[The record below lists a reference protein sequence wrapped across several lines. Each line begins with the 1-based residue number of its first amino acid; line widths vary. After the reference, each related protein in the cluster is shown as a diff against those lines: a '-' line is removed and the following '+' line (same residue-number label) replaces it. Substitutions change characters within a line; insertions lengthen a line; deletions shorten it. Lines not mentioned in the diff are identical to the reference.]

1 MQLLN
6 LLEPWIVFRLVAGI
20 VAAALFARAAFTA
33 AKVIRRFDVASATEG
48 QLALE
53 KQVEL
58 ASTLVRVATFVQVG
72 SLALGVLAADRLS
85 RAIRGAMCAYG
96 VFHANEWG
104 FRALAS
110 SLAVAVVGGVV
121 AHAYAFDA
129 KLPRLDLVKPL
140 AWLTLFVAPLA
151 LVDLALTSIFLLHL
165 DLSITASCCSVQL
178 DSAAAGNG
186 GYASGP
192 RVAIV
197 WIACAVVA
205 LSIALALFVAKRP
218 ELSRV
223 AVAGLLSLF
232 AMPLALA
239 AAVLETAPYAFELPQ
254 HVCPFCLLKSD
265 VLWVG
270 YPLFGAILLA
280 AMQGGGAMLAAVL
293 ARRLNAEQKTA
304 FFMPFARACMRREAV
319 AWAVALVIGAAP
331 VVRYHALFGGGLFP

>member
-20 VAAALFARAAFTA
+20 VAAALFARAALTA
-33 AKVIRRFDVASATEG
+33 SKVIRRFDVSSATEG

-58 ASTLVRVATFVQVG
+58 ASTLVRVATFVQVA

-151 LVDLALTSIFLLHL
+151 LVDLALTATFLLHL

-178 DSAAAGNG
+178 DSAAAGNA

-192 RVAIV
+192 RVTIV

-205 LSIALALFVAKRP
+205 LSIALSLLVAKKP

-223 AVAGLLSLF
+223 AVVGLLSLL

-265 VLWVG
+265 VLWLG

-280 AMQGGGAMLAAVL
+280 AMQGGGAMLAAIF
-293 ARRLNAEQKTA
+293 ARRLNADQKEA
-304 FFMPFARACMRREAV
+304 FFLPFARACMKREAL
-319 AWAVALVIGAAP
+319 AWTIALLAGAAP

>member
-6 LLEPWIVFRLVAGI
+6 LLEPWILFRLVAGI
-20 VAAALFARAAFTA
+20 VAAGLFARAAFTA
-33 AKVIRRFDVASATEG
+33 AKVIRRFDVSSATEG

-58 ASTLVRVATFVQVG
+58 ASTLVRIATVVQVA

-104 FRALAS
+104 FRALFS

-129 KLPRLDLVKPL
+129 KLPRLELVKPL
-140 AWLTLFVAPLA
+140 AWLTLLVAPLA
-151 LVDLALTSIFLLHL
+151 LVDLALTTTFLMHL

-178 DSAAAGNG
+178 DSAAAGNA

-192 RVAIV
+192 RVTIV
-197 WIACAVVA
+197 WVACAVIA
-205 LSIALALFVAKRP
+205 LTIALALLVAKHP
-218 ELSRV
+218 ALSRV
-223 AVAGLLSLF
+223 AVAGLFSLL

-239 AAVLETAPYAFELPQ
+239 AAVLETAPYAFELPR

-280 AMQGGGAMLAAVL
+280 AMQGGGAMLSAVL
-293 ARRLNAEQKTA
+293 ARRLTSDQRDA
-304 FFMPFARACMRREAV
+304 FFSPFARACLNREAI
-319 AWAVALVIGAAP
+319 AWTIALVVGAAP